1 MPNLDEILK
10 KTITKN
16 IPDKEI
22 ASQTKNFHNKFFDNK
37 HELEIENNDDLVN
50 NYVVVKDYSIL
61 RKNMM
66 VGYIKKSEK
75 NVLCEG
81 RILNIIFNNNDEDK
95 WSLKQDDISLAT
107 ATIYLEIY
115 NFISSIKEIID
126 DKYYDFY
133 IYNKF
138 TKEDSELQKYSYVD
152 NLIILEKGQLIKY
165 INKKRR
171 NKVSCAGKIEKI
183 VYDKDKTKIEILELY
198 NFMTNRKWKIKV
210 DKYYVYVF
218 DNVEKQLNAMD
229 KMKNDILGLIKD

>member
-1 MPNLDEILK
+1 MPSLDEILK

-16 IPDKEI
+16 IPEQEI
-22 ASQTKNFHNKFFDNK
+22 ASQTKTFHNKLFDNK
-37 HELEIENNDDLVN
+37 HELEIENNDDFVN
-50 NYVVVKDYSIL
+50 NYVIVKDYSVL

-66 VGYIKKSEK
+66 IGYIKKSEK

-81 RILNIIFNNNDEDK
+81 RILNIITNDNDNDK
-95 WSLKQDDISLAT
+95 WNFKQDDISP
-107 ATIYLEIY
+107 TIYLEIY
-115 NFISSIKEIID
+115 NFILGIKEKID
-126 DKYYDFY
+126 DKDYIFY
-133 IYNKF
+133 AYNRYA
-138 TKEDSELQKYSYVD
+138 KEDSELQNYSYVD

-218 DNVEKQLNAMD
+218 DNIEKQINAMD
-229 KMKNDILGLIKD
+229 KMKNDILGFVKD